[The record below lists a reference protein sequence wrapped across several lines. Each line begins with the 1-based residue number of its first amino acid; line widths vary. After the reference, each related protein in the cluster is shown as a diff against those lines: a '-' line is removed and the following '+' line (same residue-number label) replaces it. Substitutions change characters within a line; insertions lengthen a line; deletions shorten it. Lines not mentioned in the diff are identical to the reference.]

1 MEDQELKDA
10 PRATRQR
17 ALTIAEIL
25 RGTEYALTL
34 FSAAEV
40 ASLRLLDKD
49 GRTYLTCAVSD
60 RLRPAKPE
68 EIVRQLFLRKLIDDY
83 GYSKD
88 RIAIEKQVYFGSAVH
103 EKAADIVVWEK
114 GTNDTP
120 YVIVECKKP
129 KRKDGLEQLKSYCN
143 AEGSPIGVW
152 TNGGETIYLHRE
164 DPNLFRNLEGIPRA
178 NQTLADM
185 LSQPWTLADL
195 ERENV
200 LVQERTSLK
209 DVILDMENL
218 VLANAGVDAFE
229 EVFKLIYA
237 KLYDEARAARSPK
250 SKRDLDFRVGGRT
263 PREFAEVAER
273 LFQKA
278 CEEWPGVFQAG
289 ERLGLEPDHLK
300 VCGSALER
308 VKLFNSNLSV
318 IDEAFEYLAVKASK
332 GEKGQYFT
340 PRHVIDMCV
349 AMLNP
354 SSDDYVVDTAAGS
367 CGFTVHSI
375 FHVWG
380 DVFTAK
386 GPNQWQ
392 AQYAGT
398 HVYGIDFDPRSVK
411 IAKALNTIAGDGKT
425 NVYRANSLDP
435 RMWSEETRAGMRSR
449 LRRFADADEDQQNQ
463 QGFRYF
469 DFDVLLTNPPFAGDI
484 KDNRIL
490 SQYDLARSEK
500 GKWERAVGRDVLFIE
515 RNLQFLR
522 PGGRAAIVLPQ
533 GRFNNSGDE
542 RIRRWISDRARI
554 LAVVGLEGNTFK
566 PHTGTKTSVLF
577 IQTWNED
584 KKAGPLNPRLDDYEV
599 FLATSE
605 RSGKDNS
612 GDYIYRLGPDNAPLL
627 DEHHHMVVEHDL
639 DEISAQFRKWGRKQ
653 GFPFCE
659 EVA

>member
-1 MEDQELKDA
+1 MQENELKEA
-10 PRATRQR
+10 SQVTRKRAM
-17 ALTIAEIL
+17 TIADIL
-25 RGTEYALTL
+25 RGSEYSLTL
-34 FSAAEV
+34 FSADEV
-40 ASLRLLDKD
+40 AALKVFDRNGKAYLDCVCSLKP
-49 GRTYLTCAVSD
+49 
-60 RLRPAKPE
+60 RPAKPE
-68 EIVRQLFLRKLIDDY
+68 EIVRQLYLGKLMNEY
-83 GYSKD
+83 GYSRD

-114 GTNDTP
+114 GTTDTP
-120 YVIVECKKP
+120 YIIVECKKA

-164 DPNLFRNLEGIPRA
+164 DPNLFRNLDGIPRA
-178 NQTLADM
+178 DQTLADM
-185 LSQPWTLADL
+185 LNQPWTLQDL
-195 ERENV
+195 ERENI
-200 LVQERTSLK
+200 LVEERTSLK
-209 DVILDMENL
+209 DVILDMEDL

-250 SKRDLDFRVGGRT
+250 DKRALAFRVGGRT
-263 PREFAEVAER
+263 PREFAEVADD
-273 LFQKA
+273 LFAKA
-278 CEEWPGVFQAG
+278 CDEWPGVFQSG
-289 ERLGLEPDHLK
+289 ERIGLEPDHLK

-318 IDEAFEYLAVKASK
+318 IDEAFEYLSIKSSK

-349 AMLNP
+349 KMLNP
-354 SSDDYVVDTAAGS
+354 TAEEYVVDTAAGS

-398 HVYGIDFDPRSVK
+398 HVFGIDFDPRSVK

-425 NVYRANSLDP
+425 NVYRANTLDP
-435 RMWSEETRAGMRSR
+435 KMWSEDARAGLRSR
-449 LRRFADADEDQQNQ
+449 LRHFKTVVDEQENQ
-463 QGFRYF
+463 KSFRYF

-490 SQYDLARSEK
+490 SQYDLARNHK
-500 GKWERAVGRDVLFIE
+500 GKWEKAVGRDILFIE

-542 RIRRWISDRARI
+542 RIRRWIADRARI
-554 LAVVGLEGNTFK
+554 LAVVGLHGNTFK

-577 IQTWNED
+577 IQLWNDD
-584 KKAGPLNPRLDDYEV
+584 KKAGPMNPRLDDYPV
-599 FLATSE
+599 FLATSQE
-605 RSGKDNS
+605 PGKDNS
-612 GDYIYRLGPDNAPLL
+612 GDYVYLIGPDNAPVL
-627 DEHHHMVVEHDL
+627 DEHHHMVVQHDL
-639 DEISAQFRKWGRKQ
+639 HKIVAEFTKWGRKQ
-653 GFPFCE
+653 RLAFCE
-659 EVA
+659 GGG